1 METAVGAVLFADLSG
16 FVAFT
21 EACGDEA
28 AADVAS
34 TFTALARASLAP
46 EARLLKSLG
55 DGVLIVAPDLA
66 AARATAHRL
75 LDLVRQDPRLLPARV
90 GLCSGT
96 VVWRDGDV
104 FGVVVNRAARLAD
117 VARQWEIREE
127 ERAATAEAV
136 AAPA

>member
-1 METAVGAVLFADLSG
+1 MLRPRQLCRCQRD
-16 FVAFT
+16 
-21 EACGDEA
+21 
-28 AADVAS
+28 
-34 TFTALARASLAP
+34 
-46 EARLLKSLG
+46 
-55 DGVLIVAPDLA
+55 VAPDLA

-75 LDLVRQDPRLLPARV
+75 LDLVRRDPRLLPARV

-117 VARQWEIREE
+117 VARQWEIRED
-127 ERAATAEAV
+127 ERATAGTV